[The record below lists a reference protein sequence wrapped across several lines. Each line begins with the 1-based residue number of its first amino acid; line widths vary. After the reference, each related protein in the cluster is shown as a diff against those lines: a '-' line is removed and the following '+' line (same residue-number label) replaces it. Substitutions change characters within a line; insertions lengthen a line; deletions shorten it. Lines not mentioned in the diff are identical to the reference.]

1 MALRWCL
8 VILLALAAI
17 CGVSAARADHQPVIV
32 VPGKRGV
39 PVYVDGHE
47 VSGAIVS
54 GEWGL
59 YRPGHLA
66 PTIAYRRPWP
76 DPPRYYRY
84 YYHWLPWYAPP
95 HYWRAHSAVRH
106 YRRKLVKPIRRKVI
120 VRSGPR
126 HYFPGGTSPPKLGRE
141 ESDKPISPPPV
152 PAQDF
157 NRSWSAK
164 SAPTPATVPQPPV
177 VIAPIITDRR
187 LRRNPMPPN
196 QAGQQLEP
204 R

>member
-1 MALRWCL
+1 MALKWCL

-17 CGVSAARADHQPVIV
+17 CGAGAARADHQPVLV

-47 VSGAIVS
+47 VSGAIIS

-59 YRPGHLA
+59 YRPGHVA
-66 PTIAYRRPWP
+66 PTITYRRPWA
-76 DPPRYYRY
+76 DPPH
-84 YYHWLPWYAPP
+84 YYHYGHWRPWFAPP
-95 HYWRAHSAVRH
+95 HYRRPHSTVRH
-106 YRRKLVKPIRRKVI
+106 YRRKPATPIRRKVI
-120 VRSGPR
+120 VRSGSR
-126 HYFPGGTSPPKLGRE
+126 HYFPGGTSPPKLGRD

-164 SAPTPATVPQPPV
+164 SAPPPATADQPPV
-177 VIAPIITDRR
+177 IIAPIVRDPRV
-187 LRRNPMPPN
+187 RRNPAQPN
-196 QAGQQLEP
+196 SLNQKLQP